1 MTSQRTPS
9 DAWNF
14 HDIHYA
20 CSNGLPLSMRPAF
33 AGEPEALGVEL
44 ASRTDE
50 NQILYIILR
59 VAEDGLSLEK
69 IPVWLE
75 PVEFWRVPDIAAL
88 IKTIESLAAHG
99 ATEISADEARLYFG
113 KTGGNA

>member
-1 MTSQRTPS
+1 MYKSS
-9 DAWNF
+9 
-14 HDIHYA
+14 
-20 CSNGLPLSMRPAF
+20 
-33 AGEPEALGVEL
+33 
-44 ASRTDE
+44 
-50 NQILYIILR
+50 QILYIILR